1 MSNTVIDNTKV
12 EVKKTYDDG
21 TVTTHT
27 STYSNM
33 VDGDNHIRDIHSTEP
48 ETKCPK
54 CNGSNVVE

>member
-33 VDGDNHIRDIHSTEP
+33 VDGDNHIRDIHST
-48 ETKCPK
+48 
-54 CNGSNVVE
+54 